1 MPFGKY
7 GEKALGQASEHEFEP
22 KLIST
27 IFKLEVVA
35 VRLMS

>member
-7 GEKALGQASEHEFEP
+7 EKAALRQHEFEP